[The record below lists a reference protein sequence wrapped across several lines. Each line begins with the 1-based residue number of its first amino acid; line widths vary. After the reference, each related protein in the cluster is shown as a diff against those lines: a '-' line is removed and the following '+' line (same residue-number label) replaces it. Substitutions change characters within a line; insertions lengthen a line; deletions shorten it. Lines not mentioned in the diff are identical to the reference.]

1 LNYLWQEKKND
12 DELFDELT
20 TSALNSYLKSQM
32 DGLTAKVFRTYN
44 ASITLQRELEKSP
57 EEDLS
62 VDEKMLFY
70 LRANR
75 EVAILCNH
83 QKTVSKNISE
93 QLGKIDEK
101 INELEEYEEDLQLAL
116 KVKKPKKRKE
126 EKKESDEE
134 EGKKKPERKQIP
146 DDPDKIKNALT
157 KVKASIIKWKAKK
170 TEKDE
175 NKAVSL
181 TTSKINYIDPRISV
195 AWAKKNDVPI
205 EKIFSKKLRQK
216 FPWAMDVDDDWKF

>member
-57 EEDLS
+57 DENLS

-116 KVKKPKKRKE
+116 KGKKPKKRRE

-157 KVKASIIKWKAKK
+157 KVKASIIKWKAQ
-170 TEKDE
+170 
-175 NKAVSL
+175 N
-181 TTSKINYIDPRISV
+181 
-195 AWAKKNDVPI
+195 
-205 EKIFSKKLRQK
+205 
-216 FPWAMDVDDDWKF
+216 

>member
-1 LNYLWQEKKND
+1 LNYLWQEKKNE

-57 EEDLS
+57 DENLS

-116 KVKKPKKRKE
+116 KGKKPKKRKE
-126 EKKESDEE
+126 EKKKKRKNM
-134 EGKKKPERKQIP
+134 KKKE
-146 DDPDKIKNALT
+146 
-157 KVKASIIKWKAKK
+157 KK
-170 TEKDE
+170 EKRNLKE
-175 NKAVSL
+175 NKFL
-181 TTSKINYIDPRISV
+181 MIQIK
-195 AWAKKNDVPI
+195 
-205 EKIFSKKLRQK
+205 
-216 FPWAMDVDDDWKF
+216 